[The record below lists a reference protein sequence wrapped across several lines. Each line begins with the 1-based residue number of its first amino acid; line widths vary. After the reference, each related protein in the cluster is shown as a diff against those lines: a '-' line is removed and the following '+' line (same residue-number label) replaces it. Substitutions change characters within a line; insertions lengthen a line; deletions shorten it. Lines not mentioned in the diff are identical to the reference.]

1 MRLLSFLLFFPLQ
14 AFAQEP
20 FDILIKNGKIIDG
33 SGNHWYYSDLAIKN
47 GKIVQIDREIKPG
60 TAKKTIDAKGL
71 IVAPGFIDVH
81 THLEGDEDKD
91 PTAKSF
97 IYDGVTTCIT
107 GNCGSSNTDI
117 ARYLHWIDSLRLSIN
132 VATLVGHNDIRK
144 AVMGRANR
152 EASAEEMKKM
162 ESLTE
167 QAMRDG
173 AVGLSTGLIYIPG
186 TYTKTPEIVSLA
198 KIASQYYGVYATHM
212 RDEGDSIT
220 DAIEEAL
227 TIGREAKI
235 PVEIS
240 HFKCSGQHNWGRSKE
255 TVALVKKARLEG
267 IEVTIDQY
275 PYTASS
281 TSISTLLPDEVLA
294 DGQDSIRARLQRP
307 AIRKQVTDHIIA
319 RLKKRK
325 LKHLSYAV
333 VANYAPDSTYN
344 GKSIEQ
350 INLMK
355 GRKHKVKQEAETVMD
370 IMMNGGASAV
380 FHGMSEDD
388 VKYIMQYPYNMFA
401 SDATI
406 RLLGVGVPHP
416 RGYGTN
422 ARVLSKY
429 VREEKLISLEEAIR
443 RMTSLPALKFQ
454 LKDRG
459 LIREGMAA
467 DIVIFNENE
476 VKDLSTFDKP
486 HAYSKGFHFVLVNGV
501 LTVEQERHT
510 GARAGTAI
518 RHHL

>member
-186 TYTKTPEIVSLA
+186 TYTKRLKSYPLLRSPLSIMEYMPRICGTKATVSL
-198 KIASQYYGVYATHM
+198 M
-212 RDEGDSIT
+212 P
-220 DAIEEAL
+220 L
-227 TIGREAKI
+227 
-235 PVEIS
+235 
-240 HFKCSGQHNWGRSKE
+240 
-255 TVALVKKARLEG
+255 
-267 IEVTIDQY
+267 
-275 PYTASS
+275 
-281 TSISTLLPDEVLA
+281 
-294 DGQDSIRARLQRP
+294 
-307 AIRKQVTDHIIA
+307 RK
-319 RLKKRK
+319 R
-325 LKHLSYAV
+325 
-333 VANYAPDSTYN
+333 
-344 GKSIEQ
+344 
-350 INLMK
+350 
-355 GRKHKVKQEAETVMD
+355 
-370 IMMNGGASAV
+370 
-380 FHGMSEDD
+380 
-388 VKYIMQYPYNMFA
+388 
-401 SDATI
+401 
-406 RLLGVGVPHP
+406 
-416 RGYGTN
+416 
-422 ARVLSKY
+422 
-429 VREEKLISLEEAIR
+429 
-443 RMTSLPALKFQ
+443 
-454 LKDRG
+454 
-459 LIREGMAA
+459 
-467 DIVIFNENE
+467 
-476 VKDLSTFDKP
+476 
-486 HAYSKGFHFVLVNGV
+486 
-501 LTVEQERHT
+501 
-510 GARAGTAI
+510 
-518 RHHL
+518 